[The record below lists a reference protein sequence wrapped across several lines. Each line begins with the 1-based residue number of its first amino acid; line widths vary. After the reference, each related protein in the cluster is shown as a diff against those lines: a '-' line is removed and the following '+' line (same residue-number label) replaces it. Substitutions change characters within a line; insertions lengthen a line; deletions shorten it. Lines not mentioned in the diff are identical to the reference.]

1 LIKFYRLSVSVFAV
15 LGVLLV
21 CSCSSQDNSKNE
33 LAAYCVRLCVEDTG
47 DPEICDTQCRCAAEN
62 LSSKFT
68 DEKFSEFVQNLTQ
81 NENEQNEYMEKLKNS
96 LESCK
101 TASQ

>member
-1 LIKFYRLSVSVFAV
+1 VLIIT
-15 LGVLLV
+15 GVLLV
-21 CSCSSQDNSKNE
+21 FSCGSQDNSKNE
-33 LAAYCVRLCVEDTG
+33 LAAYCVRLCVEGTG

-62 LSSKFT
+62 LSDQYSNQGL
-68 DEKFSEFVQNLTQ
+68 SEFVQNLTQ